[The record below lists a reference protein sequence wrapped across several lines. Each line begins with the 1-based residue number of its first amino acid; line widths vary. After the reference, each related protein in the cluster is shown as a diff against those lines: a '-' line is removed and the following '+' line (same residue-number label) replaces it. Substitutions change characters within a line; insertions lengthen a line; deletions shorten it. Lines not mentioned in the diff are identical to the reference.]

1 MLINDSDKN
10 GNLFLKK
17 LINNSNQVRH
27 ASYILLRYDSA
38 GGKTSSSFSFTHTPI
53 ISSFL

>member
-10 GNLFLKK
+10 GNLFFKK

-38 GGKTSSSFSFTHTPI
+38 GGGGN
-53 ISSFL
+53 